1 MQLAHRPFGILEDT
15 DAVAG
20 GIVSVPALGIVKQGA
35 GVSAPVVGNGLS
47 AVDRVFH

>member
-35 GVSAPVVGNGLS
+35 SVLALAIDNVLS
-47 AVDRVFH
+47 AVDRMFH